1 MAQAPWPSETSS
13 REPPVTWPSGQLLLF
28 LDNRFRDALNK
39 LDSPD
44 PDLQARV
51 MDTVVLDRKEL
62 SASRRASLTASVN
75 EAYRALYSAR
85 RVIQELKAEAAQMAL
100 IEEPGAEE
108 DGSDDGS
115 TEEEEEEEKDEGIA
129 TKE

>member
-1 MAQAPWPSETSS
+1 
-13 REPPVTWPSGQLLLF
+13 
-28 LDNRFRDALNK
+28 
-39 LDSPD
+39 
-44 PDLQARV
+44 

-115 TEEEEEEEKDEGIA
+115 TEEEEEEEKDEGIGSDHEA
-129 TKE
+129 FHIGPVAFGSDF